1 MPLVILKSSYVKSLK
16 HFVNLITYCDSKVEA
31 QMAVDPDGT
40 LRAMTTEE
48 ILKLAP
54 DKELKLQLENGKT
67 VTTTVER
74 FALKYAEK
82 SVEEHYQTEIYTD
95 DNIER
100 EFQTD
105 KWLKYIANRPSSKGL
120 FNQFG
125 AMDENEA
132 VRCAQEHFDSIK
144 WSHIVSLE
152 RSDAERLGYDNP
164 QAWQTLIAAKLP
176 DIAKLHNISLENIV
190 VNASYHDKD
199 HHPHIHLFVYSR
211 DSREGHFKGTDALID
226 RTERIK
232 SLFTN
237 EIFRGDLEH
246 IKVNKNQMRTQM
258 QETLRQ
264 KCIAIA
270 QKKHI
275 PSPELIDSFS
285 EISNIMLDSKGR
297 KYYEYQP
304 SGVKSKINDLLKC
317 AVKSDKY
324 INQIY
329 TQLKKNQEEFVR
341 AYNDDE
347 EKIKVRM
354 DEWEKRFFE
363 PQKSDDK
370 RLHNII
376 VEYAAKVSAANPECA
391 NYVLSQS
398 LWDIIP
404 SVCSYAENRLDSD
417 KISYNECALIKDN
430 AQDIAKAMAA
440 KLSWLDDTAQ
450 VEKEFDRQYLKL
462 TNKLLNQRLMSSDLK
477 LSLYTPDEFAD
488 IDNINVA
495 HYTHRACLTA
505 NKQSS
510 LYSTA
515 ASAAETFYDT
525 LGEKAI
531 GSVILLHNAQD
542 SARAFLI
549 TEGGKAK
556 QIYNAEFAT
565 KAAVDGILPKRYEL
579 FDEEAVVSVNNAGTK
594 EKTTKAIQRKIDPE
608 IAKLYAQKYS
618 ALQLA
623 VNENKDVFDKVLK
636 VNKALNVA
644 DFELNIASLSID
656 TKAALS
662 ELCQRLSDLKIEDT
676 SEKAIL
682 KWISQNGDEVISN
695 ALCEKANIDSVNSA
709 VYKAITES
717 FDNQSQNFLEYAI
730 CGMSE
735 FPKKYSECDEVQ
747 ECAVNDAMRMC
758 LADSSGRQALE
769 QFNQRLENIVADSF
783 GDSSERMKILD
794 DIRKHI
800 FTPER
805 YGKMQST
812 VLFLS
817 HRAQALQYNARI
829 KRCKEASKAVN
840 KAAYREL
847 ANEKYVKKLIELNE
861 AHQEYKAS
869 LKLTPDELKEY
880 QPRIA
885 VMPKAL
891 QFAARDIFNQAHGE
905 SVILQNTVNLLEN
918 AYKYDEKCYPK
929 QLSPDFREHFFN
941 GTNGEL
947 QSHYNTIFS
956 AAENVMQRTH
966 SQVLK
971 QNESVA
977 ELKCALRNA
986 LSLQDKSYIKSIAN
1000 GRPFQLLN
1008 TEEKATLNTILQNVV
1023 INNQDTANAFEKVIS
1038 EQYRL
1043 YCERFDESTAQKL
1056 TDYTRKAL
1064 FEPKEY
1070 EASPVQNTAVFY
1082 AENNTQQK
1090 HSQMEYSSKMM
1101 LFRLAMMMASSA
1113 SQHSKANTQSK
1124 EQNRSKAYSKAI
1136 SKAHNKNISA
1146 ENEESYSGFEY

>member
-211 DSREGHFKGTDALID
+211 DSREGHFKGTGALID

-440 KLSWLDDTAQ
+440 KLSYLDDAAQ

-488 IDNINVA
+488 IDNINA
-495 HYTHRACLTA
+495 IHYTHRACWTA

-549 TEGGKAK
+549 TEDGKAK

-594 EKTTKAIQRKIDPE
+594 EK
-608 IAKLYAQKYS
+608 
-618 ALQLA
+618 
-623 VNENKDVFDKVLK
+623 
-636 VNKALNVA
+636 
-644 DFELNIASLSID
+644 
-656 TKAALS
+656 
-662 ELCQRLSDLKIEDT
+662 
-676 SEKAIL
+676 
-682 KWISQNGDEVISN
+682 
-695 ALCEKANIDSVNSA
+695 
-709 VYKAITES
+709 
-717 FDNQSQNFLEYAI
+717 
-730 CGMSE
+730 
-735 FPKKYSECDEVQ
+735 
-747 ECAVNDAMRMC
+747 
-758 LADSSGRQALE
+758 
-769 QFNQRLENIVADSF
+769 FN
-783 GDSSERMKILD
+783 
-794 DIRKHI
+794 
-800 FTPER
+800 
-805 YGKMQST
+805 Y
-812 VLFLS
+812 
-817 HRAQALQYNARI
+817 
-829 KRCKEASKAVN
+829 
-840 KAAYREL
+840 
-847 ANEKYVKKLIELNE
+847 KLIHTQTLYTNQEL
-861 AHQEYKAS
+861 
-869 LKLTPDELKEY
+869 
-880 QPRIA
+880 
-885 VMPKAL
+885 
-891 QFAARDIFNQAHGE
+891 
-905 SVILQNTVNLLEN
+905 
-918 AYKYDEKCYPK
+918 
-929 QLSPDFREHFFN
+929 
-941 GTNGEL
+941 
-947 QSHYNTIFS
+947 
-956 AAENVMQRTH
+956 
-966 SQVLK
+966 
-971 QNESVA
+971 A
-977 ELKCALRNA
+977 ELKTALRNA
-986 LSLQDKSYIKSIAN
+986 LSSQDKSYIKSISQ

-1043 YCERFDESTAQKL
+1043 YCKRFDESTAQKL